1 LLKEWGRIVHIF
13 RENKD
18 FSGGWRSGQKN
29 GEKPVEDGPNGVDN
43 LQLRVILT

>member
-18 FSGGWRSGQKN
+18 FSGVANGAEEMGKN
-29 GEKPVEDGPNGVDN
+29 
-43 LQLRVILT
+43 QLRTGQMELTFCN